1 MRSCSQPG
9 SHGRAAILWVLP
21 LAPVA
26 TVYPMLLEQ
35 DRASSYLGN
44 TECSKAE
51 QDPALWPLK
60 ETDSDDATS

>member
-1 MRSCSQPG
+1 
-9 SHGRAAILWVLP
+9 
-21 LAPVA
+21 
-26 TVYPMLLEQ
+26 MLLEQ